1 MSVDTERIR
10 RKLGFMGEQLCQLR
24 RLASMDPGEFR
35 GDPVYEAAAI
45 RMLQITIEAMLDI
58 CAHACSREGW
68 GLPQSYGETV
78 YLAAR
83 HGLIPKDLADT
94 YAAMARFR
102 NRVVHV
108 YDDIDSEEL
117 WTVVKEHL
125 DDFNPFVRT
134 VRDRYL

>member
-1 MSVDTERIR
+1 M
-10 RKLGFMGEQLCQLR
+10 F
-24 RLASMDPGEFR
+24 
-35 GDPVYEAAAI
+35 
-45 RMLQITIEAMLDI
+45 QINIEAMLDI

-94 YAAMARFR
+94 YAAMGRFR